1 MRLVSIE
8 TPITVDGMAVRG
20 VVHTLSLMLA
30 TIAEPFPRIA
40 AQLPGR
46 RLAVDSGAVRRVSA
60 AADVVNRLARGVLE

>member
-1 MRLVSIE
+1 M
-8 TPITVDGMAVRG
+8 DGM
-20 VVHTLSLMLA
+20 VHTLSLILAMA